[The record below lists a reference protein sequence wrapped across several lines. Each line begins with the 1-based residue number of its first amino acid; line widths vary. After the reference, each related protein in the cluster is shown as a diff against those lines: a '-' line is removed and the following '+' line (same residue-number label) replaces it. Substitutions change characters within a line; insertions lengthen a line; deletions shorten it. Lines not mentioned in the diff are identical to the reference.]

1 MRDGEDGV
9 EESALL
15 AVALADSGEE
25 TVAEHQVGL
34 AEGYVVSDL

>member
-1 MRDGEDGV
+1 MRDREDWV

-15 AVALADSGEE
+15 AVALADRSEE

-34 AEGYVVSDL
+34 AGR